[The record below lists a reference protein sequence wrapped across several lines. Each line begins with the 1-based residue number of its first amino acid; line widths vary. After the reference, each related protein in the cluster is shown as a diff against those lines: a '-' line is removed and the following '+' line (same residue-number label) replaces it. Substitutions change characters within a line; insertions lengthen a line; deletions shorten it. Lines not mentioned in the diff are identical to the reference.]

1 MIKNRL
7 LTLAGLLALLA
18 VLGKFYAEPLFAQVR
33 AAFVQNVDEAGRNP
47 FTLSGDINDVF
58 HVPADKRYVIQTF
71 SAECNVDN
79 TGYLSQIRLEAITGG
94 KVQFAAIPATYQDQ
108 NFSAAGHPVS
118 LWYGTAL
125 THLYAD
131 PGTTIGL
138 RASSNHNQTGAVVRD
153 CDFSV
158 SGYAISNP

>member
-1 MIKNRL
+1 MKNRL

-33 AAFVQNVDEAGRNP
+33 AALVQNVDEAGRNP
-47 FTLSGDINDVF
+47 FALRSNNVNEVF

-71 SAECNVDN
+71 SAECDVDN
-79 TGYLSQIRLEAITGG
+79 TGYLSQIRLTVIKGG
-94 KVQFAAIPATYQDQ
+94 TIQFAAIPAIYQDQ

-118 LWYGTAL
+118 LWYGTGS

-131 PGTTIGL
+131 PATTISL
-138 RASSNHNQTGAVVRD
+138 EASSNFNQTGAVVRD
-153 CDFSV
+153 CEFSV
-158 SGYAISNP
+158 SGYAINNP